1 MRYTLLG
8 KTGVRVSEIALGT
21 LTFGDEWHLPPQTLA
36 ALLDRYAEAGG
47 NVLDTADEY
56 GDGSAERNLG
66 ELLAGRRDE
75 FVLTTKYTMQ
85 TRAGDPN
92 SAGNHRKN
100 LVASLEASL
109 RRLGTDRLDLL
120 WVHARDTLT
129 PVPEVMRALDDQ
141 VRAGKVLYVGV
152 SDWPAWE
159 VAQANTL
166 AELRGWSAFAG
177 LQIRY
182 NLLERTPERELLP
195 MAHAFDLPVFAW
207 GPLADG
213 RLTGKYLAGEPGRLD
228 HVPWGE
234 GTGPGDEIV
243 AEVGAVAKETGVSPA
258 QVALAWLRSRPG
270 TVIPLVGATKEA
282 QLADNLASADVTLD
296 AAHLA
301 RLEEA
306 SRIPVGFPH
315 DFLRFPAMTDAIY
328 GDRWRETDDRRTTVR
343 RTVADDMFAG

>member
-8 KTGVRVSEIALGT
+8 KTGVRISQLALGT
-21 LTFGDEWHLPPQTLA
+21 MTFGDEWGLSKETKA
-36 ALLDRYAEAGG
+36 RLLDLYAGANG
-47 NVLDTADEY
+47 NVIDTADEY
-56 GDGSAERNLG
+56 GDGSAEASLG

-85 TRAGDPN
+85 TRPGDPN

-100 LVASLEASL
+100 LVESLNASL
-109 RRLGTDRLDLL
+109 RRLGTDYLDVL

-166 AELRGWSAFAG
+166 AELRGWSPFVG

-182 NLLERTPERELLP
+182 NLLERTPERELIP
-195 MAHAFDLPVFAW
+195 MANAFDLPVFAW

-213 RLTGKYLAGEPGRLD
+213 RLTGKYLKGEPGRLD
-228 HVPWGE
+228 HVPWAQAV
-234 GTGPGDEIV
+234 GPDDDIVRETVKV
-243 AEVGAVAKETGVSPA
+243 AEQAGCTPA
-258 QVALAWLRSRPG
+258 QAALAWLRSRPG
-270 TVIPLVGATKEA
+270 TVVPLIGATREE
-282 QLADNLASADVTLD
+282 QLRDNLASTDIVLTPDQLSG
-296 AAHLA
+296 
-301 RLEEA
+301 LERA
-306 SRIPVGFPH
+306 SRIAPGFPH
-315 DFLRFPAMTDAIY
+315 DFLRFPAMTGSIY
-328 GDRWRETDDRRTTVR
+328 GDRWQDVDDRRSTVR
-343 RTVADDMFAG
+343 RTVADDMFSD

>member
-8 KTGVRVSEIALGT
+8 KTGLRISRLALGT
-21 LTFGDEWHLPPQTLA
+21 MTFGAGWGLTKEARARLFGLFAD
-36 ALLDRYAEAGG
+36 AGG

-56 GDGSAERNLG
+56 GDGSAETALG
-66 ELLAGRRDE
+66 ELLAGRRE
-75 FVLTTKYTMQ
+75 RFVVTTKYTMQ
-85 TRAGDPN
+85 TRPGDPN

-100 LVASLEASL
+100 LVESLDASL
-109 RRLGTDRLDLL
+109 RRLGTDYLDVL

-166 AELRGWSAFAG
+166 AELRGWSPFAA

-195 MAHAFDLPVFAW
+195 MAHAFDLPVLAW

-213 RLTGKYLAGEPGRLD
+213 RLTGKYLRGEPGRLD
-228 HVPWGE
+228 HVPWAQAM
-234 GTGPGDEIV
+234 GPGDDVVEVTVKV
-243 AEVGAVAKETGVSPA
+243 AEEAGCTPA
-258 QVALAWLRSRPG
+258 QAALAWLLSRPG
-270 TVIPLVGATKEA
+270 TVVPLIGATKEE
-282 QLADNLASADVTLD
+282 QLRDNLAALDVVLTGEQL
-296 AAHLA
+296 AA
-301 RLEEA
+301 LERA
-306 SRIPVGFPH
+306 SRIEPGFPH
-315 DFLRFPAMTDAIY
+315 DFLRFGAMTDAIY
-328 GDRWRETDDRRTTVR
+328 GADWRRIDDRRTTVR
-343 RTVADDMFAG
+343 RAVADDMFSA